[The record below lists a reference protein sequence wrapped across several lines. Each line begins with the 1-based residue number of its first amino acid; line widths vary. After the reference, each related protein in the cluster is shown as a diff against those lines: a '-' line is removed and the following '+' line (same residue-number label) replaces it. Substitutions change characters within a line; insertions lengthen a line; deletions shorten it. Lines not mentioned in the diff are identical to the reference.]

1 MDQKVGNATVAGP
14 STMYRD
20 QRHERE
26 LLLWRIQSNSG

>member
-1 MDQKVGNATVAGP
+1 MDQKVGNATVAGL

-26 LLLWRIQSNSG
+26 LLLWRIRNSSG

>member
-1 MDQKVGNATVAGP
+1 MDQKVGNATVAAP
-14 STMYRD
+14 STMRHG

>member
-1 MDQKVGNATVAGP
+1 MDQKVGNAPVDGP

-26 LLLWRIQSNSG
+26 LLLWRIANNWE